1 MGTYGLNHVWLF
13 IITGISHPAAAVAVA
28 VAAAAAAAVAVVA
41 VVAVVKVTVPS
52 HSLAFEGCRSELC
65 TV

>member
-1 MGTYGLNHVWLF
+1 MGTHGLNHVWLF
-13 IITGISHPAAAVAVA
+13 IITGIAHP
-28 VAAAAAAAVAVVA
+28 AAAAVAVA

>member
-1 MGTYGLNHVWLF
+1 MGTHGLNHVWLF
-13 IITGISHPAAAVAVA
+13 IITGIAHPAAAAVAVA
-28 VAAAAAAAVAVVA
+28 VA